1 MNTTWQDA
9 FDEHHQFDVYPDHFM
24 TGLRN
29 EFCAG
34 WHAALKSGDRHLISD
49 AALKRFGQS
58 QYRDGYAQ
66 AAHEFKNF
74 HRLLCER
81 FGYVHDDEHW
91 RRDQLSLI
99 EWIAAMMP
107 KPRFPETFCSSC
119 GKSLGAGDSGVSHC
133 GDHK

>member
-1 MNTTWQDA
+1 MSNATWQDA

-34 WHAALKSGDRHLISD
+34 WHAALKSI
-49 AALKRFGQS
+49 Q
-58 QYRDGYAQ
+58 
-66 AAHEFKNF
+66 
-74 HRLLCER
+74 
-81 FGYVHDDEHW
+81 
-91 RRDQLSLI
+91 
-99 EWIAAMMP
+99 
-107 KPRFPETFCSSC
+107 PRFPETFCSQC